1 VPVPGSG
8 SSAARHADTTDPA
21 DLELVAGFIRHLDEG
36 RYDALIDR
44 TGRGDFKPMVL
55 DDTTGRRL
63 LYFQKFHYHE
73 RRLKQR
79 LISFL
84 SLPGDVNCPVKPF
97 RL

>member
-1 VPVPGSG
+1 MERVD
-8 SSAARHADTTDPA
+8 A
-21 DLELVAGFIRHLDEG
+21 FIRRLDEG

-44 TGRGDFKPMVL
+44 TGRGDFKPLVL

-79 LISFL
+79 LIILFVACTEDS
-84 SLPGDVNCPVKPF
+84 VNCPVKPF
-97 RL
+97 PQSSTICTAKRR